1 MYHHNIFY
9 MDARDLNLV
18 FIQMYHELTASA
30 MLSLLCGLIS
40 RHSCRPGAPAV
51 PGYFNFVHIDV
62 LLALLVWVMPRGQQR
77 ALGSATEGRNSESP
91 RALCKGSAALNPAIS
106 PDPYLGRAPYCLN
119 YWVDGTNSHQLWLS
133 VPWKPSREA
142 GDVILFEGS
151 HGTKSST
158 QSHVLYPQGTLGQLR
173 KSLAT

>member
-1 MYHHNIFY
+1 

-62 LLALLVWVMPRGQQR
+62 LLACISVYYMHVW
-77 ALGSATEGRNSESP
+77 
-91 RALCKGSAALNPAIS
+91 
-106 PDPYLGRAPYCLN
+106 Y
-119 YWVDGTNSHQLWLS
+119 
-133 VPWKPSREA
+133 PWKPEKSV
-142 GDVILFEGS
+142 GFPGS
-151 HGTKSST
+151 GVRGVGSCL
-158 QSHVLYPQGTLGQLR
+158 V
-173 KSLAT
+173 